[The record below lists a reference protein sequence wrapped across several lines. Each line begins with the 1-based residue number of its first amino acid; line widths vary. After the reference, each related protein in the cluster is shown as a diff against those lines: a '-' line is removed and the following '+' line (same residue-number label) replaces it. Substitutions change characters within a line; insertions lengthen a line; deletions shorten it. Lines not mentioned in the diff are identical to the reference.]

1 MRILFYLFIALIC
14 PTLFA
19 SNSRELIILLDGKG
33 THETIG
39 KPERRYLMNKLQ
51 SALEQQEAPLLIST
65 SLWENFL
72 EKRMS
77 ISQMAKRGM
86 SEELK
91 ALTTYEAINKKL
103 NESFQEFQERGFD
116 PIQSKQWMLD
126 VVNRTFYKGTSSYA
140 ITHELNT
147 TLMSYLTRFD
157 ASEWEGYLHPNHSLL
172 LLLPK
177 KYEAKK
183 KKQSWDLLSRKDFL
197 GLQLDRLLPIEN
209 VEDPAYYYL
218 RNPREFLLADTLCYF
233 FVPCHSCYSW
243 NIYLSGHGG
252 SFNEENPQPQAYTLI
267 ADLAIAEFQKFLNFC
282 EKQILTKC
290 LFYGTCYGSGN
301 HIQLAFGDSSYS
313 YAIVSDCLGDTVS
326 YTFVDTLP
334 LPNRAGDELIASQ
347 LSYDS
352 KIGWSIALDFHYQW
366 GRFFADLEA
375 YSFIDNPLC
384 WLQGA
389 FKNMKPD
396 LLCTT
401 PVVRLPNATHF
412 TTILSD
418 TYLQITDLLLEWKG
432 EKEPIES
439 TRETNVV
446 LLEASFIPS
455 ALILHYDK
463 HVPSIISILP
473 GASSHF
479 IQSLELKTSRGF
491 FRAFWP
497 LEADYFE
504 REFLIEELSLPSE
517 DFPLSEEWNIQNDT
531 VILKNVWVIAKGS
544 EMRIFLQTEESSS
557 FMLLI
562 NKKDFF
568 SEQNIVGIKGIHP
581 LSNECTQLYLEKYQ
595 IRKEQLR
602 EKRLR

>member
-1 MRILFYLFIALIC
+1 MKILFHLFIGLIC
-14 PTLFA
+14 PALFA
-19 SNSRELIILLDGKG
+19 SNSRELIILLDSKG
-33 THETIG
+33 TNETIG
-39 KPERRYLMNKLQ
+39 NPARRYLMNKLQ

-77 ISQMAKRGM
+77 ISQMAKREVP
-86 SEELK
+86 EELK
-91 ALTTYEAINKKL
+91 TLATYEAINKKL
-103 NESFQEFQERGFD
+103 NESFQELQERGFD

-126 VVNRTFYKGTSSYA
+126 AVNRIFYKSPSKYSIA
-140 ITHELNT
+140 HELNT

-157 ASEWEGYLHPNHSLL
+157 SSEWDGYLHPNHSLL

-183 KKQSWDLLSRKDFL
+183 KKLSCNLLSRMDFL
-197 GLQLDRLLPIEN
+197 GLQLDRLLPVEN
-209 VEDPAYYYL
+209 LEDPAYYYL
-218 RNPREFLLADTLCYF
+218 RNPREFLLADTLFYF
-233 FVPCHSCYSW
+233 FVPNLSLYSW

-252 SFNEENPQPQAYTLI
+252 TFYEENPQLQAYTLI
-267 ADLAIAEFQKFLNFC
+267 ADLQIAEFQKFLNFC

-301 HIQLAFGDSSYS
+301 HSQLAFGDIPYP

-326 YTFVDTLP
+326 YTFIDTLP
-334 LPNRAGDELIASQ
+334 LPNRAGDELTASH

-352 KIGWSIALDFHYQW
+352 KTGWSIALDFHYQW
-366 GRFFADLEA
+366 GKFFADLEA
-375 YSFIDNPLC
+375 HSFTDDPLC
-384 WLQGA
+384 WLEGA
-389 FKNMKPD
+389 FKGMKPD
-396 LLCTT
+396 FLSTT

-418 TYLQITDLLLEWKG
+418 THLQITDLLLEWIG
-432 EKEPIES
+432 EEETIES

-446 LLEASFIPS
+446 LLEAAFIPS
-455 ALILHYDK
+455 TLILHNDK
-463 HVPSIISILP
+463 QVPSIISILP

-479 IQSLELKTSRGF
+479 IQSLELKTNRGF
-491 FRAFWP
+491 LSAFWP

-504 REFLIEELSLPSE
+504 REFLVEELSFPAQG
-517 DFPLSEEWNIQNDT
+517 FPLCEEWNIQKDI
-531 VILKNVWVIAKGS
+531 VILKNVWIVAKGS
-544 EMRIFLQTEESSS
+544 EIRIFLQTEEGIP
-557 FMLLI
+557 FMLLT
-562 NKKDFF
+562 NKKDLFP
-568 SEQNIVGIKGIHP
+568 QKIVGAIKGIHP

-602 EKRLR
+602 ENH